1 MNRHR
6 VRVGL
11 VAAIALLVQ
20 TTRRADRGP
29 GRHTGGISGA
39 GVTVDQFAVVTP
51 GSRTNQGWDQ
61 QGADAADEVAE
72 SLGIESI
79 VAENAGYEDITP
91 ILRDL
96 VASGADL
103 ISCHASGYQTL
114 CAEFAAESNVP
125 VAVTELQSAIV
136 PGLVSS
142 IDPLAHEA
150 AYLAGVLAG
159 GDRDRHVGVV
169 VSGEPPT
176 WNYMTVG
183 FAEGLKATNPDAQ
196 LLYSVIGEAAYD
208 DAAGAKRVTEQ
219 QLAANADVIFGM
231 GDGAS
236 FGMIQAIEE
245 HNAQEGA
252 TRAWFIDVIGDKTAE
267 HGDVLLSSVLFDY
280 SGVYEQMID
289 DLAAGTFGKSY
300 VMNVENEGVRLL
312 EPPEEISQEAKDA
325 VAAAQEQIVG
335 GEIEVPAVGD
345 AAEMQARLASSSRSS
360 CAHPLPSPTAVGE
373 GAPLPSQRERGWDE
387 GQNVEAAMTTRTTW
401 PRLNLAA
408 GPVQVTDQTLRDAA
422 RPILYHYDPAF
433 IELFARTSGLLQEV
447 FRTKYDVVIM
457 QGEAILGLEAAAAGL
472 LSPGDKVLNLVSG
485 SSASGSRISSTSTAA
500 RRSSWPSPTTTRSIP
515 KTSARRSMP
524 TRA

>member
-6 VRVGL
+6 VRLGL
-11 VAAIALLVQ
+11 FAAVALLGQ
-20 TTRRADRGP
+20 TFLAGP
-29 GRHTGGISGA
+29 IAAQDATPAASPGA
-39 GVTVDQFAVVTP
+39 GVTVEQIAVVTP

-61 QGADAADEVAE
+61 QGADAADQVAE
-72 SLGIESI
+72 RLGIESI

-103 ISCHASGYQTL
+103 ISCHASGYQTV

-159 GDRDRHVGVV
+159 EVTETGTVGVV

-183 FAEGLKATNPDAQ
+183 FSEGLNATNPDAQ

-245 HNAQEGA
+245 HNGQEGA

-280 SGVYEQMID
+280 SGVYEQMIE

-335 GEIEVPAVGD
+335 GEIEVPAVSD
-345 AAEMQARLASSSRSS
+345 AAEMQARLA
-360 CAHPLPSPTAVGE
+360 
-373 GAPLPSQRERGWDE
+373 
-387 GQNVEAAMTTRTTW
+387 
-401 PRLNLAA
+401 
-408 GPVQVTDQTLRDAA
+408 
-422 RPILYHYDPAF
+422 
-433 IELFARTSGLLQEV
+433 ELFPQ
-447 FRTKYDVVIM
+447 
-457 QGEAILGLEAAAAGL
+457 
-472 LSPGDKVLNLVSG
+472 
-485 SSASGSRISSTSTAA
+485 
-500 RRSSWPSPTTTRSIP
+500 
-515 KTSARRSMP
+515 
-524 TRA
+524 